1 MRLPI
6 ALAGLTRSRARR
18 LALLAP
24 LALLLATLGGDRSA
38 IAIVDRGIDPL
49 EVLNLYVRPNV
60 IIVLDA
66 SGSMTGTVGT
76 DDTFS
81 GDHPRS
87 RIGQAKQVI
96 RDLVQ
101 QNQSKVNF
109 QMGAYTQSGSALQN
123 SNPVLASGHGSY
135 RFQYVARTD
144 DYPSATDEQMETG
157 ELTIMGDLGRTVP
170 PSPACNA
177 GGTAC
182 DAQQRGLQ
190 SWQIVPVGGNV
201 LVYNEGAVTCTV
213 TITPTKKF
221 YRAGGPATASAT
233 PAPAGTLAADVETA
247 MNGCAGRGATPN
259 VYRVSYVANTG
270 IFTLT
275 RWSGTASWRP
285 RWTLSSARA
294 RFGYPTSNPADP
306 AAGGGPF
313 STWTPFMLL
322 IRRPGAIDSASWGQH
337 WRIRET
343 GVGTPAHTIDS
354 HQVYAGAYFNG
365 EVVRVDPNGTVC
377 DVTFPSAPLPVPAK
391 VTLQGVATGCGGD
404 TGTPVDFVL
413 GGGEMSG
420 NQSPA
425 NCAGYTEGA
434 GLRPCDQNGGDVQL
448 QSILPVIDREV
459 PMNSDGTLTD
469 YSENPATLRATLPGS
484 TVGGARAAGNT
495 PIANSLQDIKTNFN
509 LLWSTGQVACPAGT
523 PSGTTY
529 KWDVQHCPD
538 RDGNGVSDPGYTRL
552 ALDAISTHTDPKERT
567 IVLFVTDGDDTC
579 TGSGGDN
586 NALWSAARAQ
596 ALYTRIVATEPASS
610 VQTYVLGFGNGA
622 TPDRLNWIAWGGSG
636 LVKTGT
642 PWSSTPSAVEVAACK
657 AQGLCQDA
665 FLAPDA
671 ETLAGYL
678 QGIIN
683 QGVTSGEFVAQTPV
697 FPNVYEMVGTI
708 SGTPAGILEAYNPS
722 NPETRYKGFVPL
734 RFQTSFVLPGFQG
747 KAAAYG
753 NVAGVTTQVW
763 EASSKMVLGSPT
775 YGFDFTTAKCR
786 TANACTFGELKGGST
801 SDQTIATS
809 NAAIKRRIYTTSGNG
824 VFPVTTANL
833 VDLPWMRTQGTGGK
847 RVTLWP
853 PQSSVAPQDYT
864 SQGEL
869 DWALGLP
876 IGTLDAAALG
886 DLQSK
891 YRACQ
896 GLNLHP
902 NCTVGNPSP
911 TAAQIATQVRAAR
924 REAREMILAY
934 MAGGEWEV
942 AADANPKRYPSTD
955 PVSPYQ
961 IQYKPRNAP
970 LADATYGTP
979 AVVGVPADGDPTIH
993 STEYTYFRDGGTD
1006 SSGAKT
1012 DGTLQGFGLRH
1023 PDKDDTVCPPGPT
1036 CQNDSRTNLKPQ
1048 MTVAYVGSNDML
1060 HAFRAGCSDPA
1071 NMGYCYAATGDAGQE
1086 LWGLVPYDQLGKLG
1100 SRLRNKPARR
1110 SPHDYMISTG
1120 LRFGTVFIPGPL
1132 TGSDGSP
1139 TLSSLGIENVAG
1151 LWRRVLMFGR
1161 GQEGKS
1167 ITAIDITAPGPYT
1180 KATLASMPPIVLWNR
1195 GNPDTFDGTV
1205 GGTKNNTLTTGDFT
1219 AYELMGETWSV
1230 PTISRVK
1237 RLGTYRKPCPGGGH
1251 GNPTTGVSEL
1261 CSDQSSGGVEYVS
1274 FVGSGY
1280 GEDGTREGYALF
1292 TLDTLT
1298 GDVVAYADVEAA
1310 AVAKGWNRTGG
1321 DYPGYR
1327 NAIVADPAA
1336 FEKDQLVTADRLKD
1350 HSASAITTRVY
1361 VGDLH
1366 GRAWKFVSA
1375 QPEIAIPFADLGAD
1389 QPVAVAA
1396 ALIQPYRGTYSDL
1409 PHVYMIAGNETR
1421 AAGPFKLFGLYDEK
1435 TSDTDTSE
1443 PAPSPGPLMFSRT
1456 LQPVGGGTG
1465 SYRGT
1470 VPPLTFFNRYK
1481 EARVVFGA
1489 TRFNPPNSPDAPP
1502 VPPYP
1507 CRSSFDSVVY
1517 GLRAESGTGAYNLP
1531 QDGGAAQFIPD
1542 VRIMSVAPMP
1552 DPVSGGQGVT
1562 PVAGQVSTIPP
1573 PPAPGPKPEPFQVV
1587 TVSPDTSAPGGLF
1600 FRNAASICNQ

>member
-6 ALAGLTRSRARR
+6 ALAGLTCSRVRR

-76 DDTFS
+76 DNTFS

-109 QMGAYTQSGSALQN
+109 QMGAYTQLGSALRN
-123 SNPVLASGHGSY
+123 ANPVLASGHGTY

-170 PSPACNA
+170 PSPACDA

-190 SWQIVPVGGNV
+190 SWQIIPPGGNV

-221 YRAGGPATASAT
+221 YRVGGPAAAAATA
-233 PAPAGTLAADVETA
+233 APAGTLAADVETA
-247 MNGCAGRGATPN
+247 MNSCAGRGATPN
-259 VYRVSYVANTG
+259 AYRVSYLPNTG

-275 RWSGTASWRP
+275 RWSGTANWRP

-306 AAGGGPF
+306 AAGAGPF

-322 IRRPGAIDSASWGQH
+322 IRRPGAIDSAGWGQH

-343 GVGTPAHTIDS
+343 GVGSPAHTIDS
-354 HQVYAGAYFNG
+354 HQIYAGAYFNG
-365 EVVRVDPNGTVC
+365 EVVRVDTNGTVC

-391 VTLQGVATGCGGD
+391 VTLQGVAAGCGGD

-413 GGGEMSG
+413 GGGRMSG

-434 GLRPCDQNGGDVQL
+434 GLRPCDQNAGDVQL

-459 PMNSDGTLTD
+459 PMNSDGTLQS
-469 YSENPATLRATLPGS
+469 YSENAATLVATLPGS

-495 PIANSLQDIKTNFN
+495 PIANSLEDIKTNFD

-529 KWDVQHCPD
+529 QWDVQHCPD
-538 RDGNGVSDPGYTRL
+538 RDGNGASDPGYTRL
-552 ALDAISTHTDPKERT
+552 ALDPISTHTDPKERT

-579 TGSGGDN
+579 TGSGGDD

-622 TPDRLNWIAWGGSG
+622 TPQRLNWIAWGGSG
-636 LVKTGT
+636 LVKAGT
-642 PWSSTPSAVEVAACK
+642 PWTTPTAAEVAACK
-657 AQGLCQDA
+657 ARGECQDA

-671 ETLAGYL
+671 ETLASYL

-697 FPNVYEMVGTI
+697 FPNVYEMVGGI
-708 SGTPAGILEAYNPS
+708 SGSPAGTLETYNPH

-734 RFQTSFVLPGFQG
+734 RVQTSFVLPGFKG

-753 NVAGVTTQVW
+753 NTGAPTATQVW
-763 EASSKMVLGSPT
+763 EASAKMVTGTAT

-786 TANACTFGELKGGST
+786 TADACTFGELKGGSAT
-801 SDQTIATS
+801 DQTIATS
-809 NAAIKRRIYTTSGNG
+809 SAAIKRRIYTTSGNG
-824 VFPVTTANL
+824 VFPVTTDNL
-833 VDLPWMRTQGTGGK
+833 VDLPWMRTQGTGGQ
-847 RVTLWP
+847 RVRIWP
-853 PQSSVAPQDYT
+853 PQGSVAPQDYT

-869 DWALGLP
+869 DGSLGLP
-876 IGTLDAAALG
+876 VGTLDAAALG
-886 DLQSK
+886 VLQTK
-891 YRACQ
+891 YGACM
-896 GLNLHP
+896 GLNLP
-902 NCTVGNPSP
+902 TQCTVGNPSP
-911 TAAQIATQVRAAR
+911 TAANIVTQAKAAR

-934 MAGGEWEV
+934 MAGAEWVV
-942 AADANPKRYPSTD
+942 AADAYPQRYPGTD
-955 PVSPYQ
+955 PVAPNQ

-979 AVVGVPADGDPTIH
+979 AVISVPSAGEPSIH
-993 STEYTYFRDGGTD
+993 TDEYVLYRDGGTD

-1012 DGTLQGFGLRH
+1012 DGTFQGFGLRN
-1023 PDKDDTVCPPGPT
+1023 PDKDDTTCPPGPT
-1036 CQNDSRTNLKPQ
+1036 CTTDSRTNLKPQ

-1071 NMGYCYAATGDAGQE
+1071 SMGNCYGATSDAGQE
-1086 LWGLVPYDQLGKLG
+1086 MWGFVPYDQLGKLG
-1100 SRLRNKPARR
+1100 TRLQNRPAKR

-1120 LRFGTVFIPGPL
+1120 LRFADVFVPGPL
-1132 TGSDGSP
+1132 QGNDGSP
-1139 TLSSLGIENVAG
+1139 RLSTLGITSVAG

-1161 GQEGKS
+1161 GQEGKYL
-1167 ITAIDITAPGPYT
+1167 TALDVTAPGPFPT
-1180 KATLASMPPIVLWNR
+1180 ATFASMPPIVLWNR
-1195 GNPDTFDGTV
+1195 GNPDTFDGTL
-1205 GGTKNNTLTTGDFT
+1205 GGAKNNTLTTGDFT
-1219 AYELMGETWSV
+1219 AYRLLGETWSV
-1230 PTISRVK
+1230 PTISRIK
-1237 RLGTYRKPCPGGGH
+1237 RLGTRRKPCVGGTYGDS
-1251 GNPTTGVSEL
+1251 GTGVSAY
-1261 CSDQSSGGVEYVS
+1261 CSDQSTGGVEFVS

-1280 GEDGTREGYALF
+1280 GEDGTREGYALY

-1298 GDVVAYADVEAA
+1298 GDIVAYADVEAA
-1310 AVAKGWNRTGG
+1310 AVAKGWDRTGG
-1321 DYPGYR
+1321 AYPGYR

-1336 FEKDQLVTADRLKD
+1336 FEKDILVPASRQGE
-1350 HSASAITTRVY
+1350 HPASATATRVY
-1361 VGDLH
+1361 VADLH
-1366 GRAWKFVSA
+1366 GRAWKLVTVA
-1375 QPEIAIPFADLGAD
+1375 PHIAIPFADLGAD
-1389 QPVAVAA
+1389 QPVAVGA
-1396 ALIQPYRGTYSDL
+1396 ALIQPYRGTYVDL
-1409 PHVYMIAGNETR
+1409 PHIYMIAGNETR
-1421 AAGPFKLFGLYDEK
+1421 AAGPFKLFGLYDAK

-1443 PAPSPGPLMFSRT
+1443 PSPTENPLLFTRT
-1456 LQPVGGGTG
+1456 LQPTGGGTG
-1465 SYRGT
+1465 TFRGT
-1470 VPPLTFFNRYK
+1470 LPPVTYYNNTG
-1481 EARVVFGA
+1481 EARVAFGA
-1489 TRFNPPNSPDAPP
+1489 TRFNPPGSPDAPP

-1517 GLRAESGTGAYNLP
+1517 GLKSESGTGAYNLP
-1531 QDGGAAQFIPD
+1531 QDGGAAQFVQNARILTLAMIPD
-1542 VRIMSVAPMP
+1542 PP
-1552 DPVSGGQGVT
+1552 TGQGGVQA
-1562 PVAGQVSTIPP
+1562 VVGQVTTIPP
-1573 PPAPGPKPEPFQVV
+1573 PPAAGPKPEPFQTITVV
-1587 TVSPDTSAPGGLF
+1587 PDSKGPAGLL
-1600 FRNAASICNQ
+1600 FRNSAAICHE